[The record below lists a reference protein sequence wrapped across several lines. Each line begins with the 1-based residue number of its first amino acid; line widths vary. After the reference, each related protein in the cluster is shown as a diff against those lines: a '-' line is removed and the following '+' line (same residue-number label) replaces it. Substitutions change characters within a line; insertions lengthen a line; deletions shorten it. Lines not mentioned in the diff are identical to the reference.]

1 MVGVIALF
9 WGKIGPLAVEM
20 CGACVFKTFS
30 QYIFGQSRTGSDRVR
45 KARIGS
51 TASREHAER
60 NTTMS
65 EKDLKAM
72 YRTRTEGAFPDVF
85 SVLGRDYEKVEDLR
99 YGTNPHQPAAFYRP
113 AGGAGLV
120 LGSYKMLKTGKSG
133 LSQTN
138 LEDMHH
144 AIGILK
150 YMERPTCAVM
160 KHCNPSGVAIEH
172 EGMPQVEVYQR
183 ARDADAQAAFGSV
196 VAFNTE
202 VDGDTAEEIM
212 QTIVE
217 GVVAPGFSEAAL
229 ENFNNHER
237 FKRNK
242 DIRIVLTPSFEGLP
256 KYIGDTPNAWEMKV
270 FDDGSIVLAQPYLSR
285 LRSVADFVPAYNEHP
300 KKGRVDIARAAT
312 AQELDDLL
320 FAWRVNL
327 HVRSN
332 GVVIARN
339 GQTLAVG
346 TGEQDRVGA
355 VQQAVQKAA
364 AKYKGNESLTGAV
377 MASDGFFPFRDAV
390 DAATGTGIRAIAQ
403 PGGSVNDYD
412 AIVAANEV
420 QAAMVFT
427 LERCFSH
434 H

>member
-1 MVGVIALF
+1 
-9 WGKIGPLAVEM
+9 
-20 CGACVFKTFS
+20 
-30 QYIFGQSRTGSDRVR
+30 
-45 KARIGS
+45 
-51 TASREHAER
+51 
-60 NTTMS
+60 MS

-72 YRTRTEGAFPDVF
+72 YRTRTEGQFPETIEL
-85 SVLGRDYEKVEDLR
+85 LGRTLEKVENLR
-99 YGTNPHQPAAFYRP
+99 YGTNPHQPAAFYKP
-113 AGGAGLV
+113 AGAAQLALGAYV
-120 LGSYKMLKTGKSG
+120 MLKTGKSG

-144 AIGILK
+144 ALGILK
-150 YMERPTCAVM
+150 YMERPACTVM
-160 KHCNPSGVAIEH
+160 KHCNPSGAAIQQ
-172 EGMPQVEVYQR
+172 EGMTLAEVYQR

-196 VAFNTE
+196 VAFNVE
-202 VDGDTAEEIM
+202 VDADTATEIM

-217 GVVAPGFSEAAL
+217 GVAAPAFSETAL
-229 ENFNNHER
+229 AIFNDHAR

-242 DIRIVLTPSFEGLP
+242 DIRIVKTPAFSGLP
-256 KYIGDTPNAWEMKV
+256 KYTDDTPNAWEIKV
-270 FDDGSIVLAQPYLSR
+270 FDDGSVVLAQPYLSR
-285 LRSVADFVPAYNEHP
+285 LKSANDFVPAYNDHP
-300 KKGRVDIARAAT
+300 KKGRIDIARQPT
-312 AQELDDLL
+312 NQELDDLL

-355 VQQAVQKAA
+355 VQQAIHKAQM
-364 AKYKGNESLTGAV
+364 KYKGSESLDGAV

-390 DAATGTGIRAIAQ
+390 DAATAAGVTALAQ

-412 AIVAANEV
+412 AIAACNEKG
-420 QAAMVFT
+420 ATMVFT

>member
-1 MVGVIALF
+1 MA
-9 WGKIGPLAVEM
+9 
-20 CGACVFKTFS
+20 
-30 QYIFGQSRTGSDRVR
+30 
-45 KARIGS
+45 
-51 TASREHAER
+51 
-60 NTTMS
+60 

-72 YRTRTEGAFPDVF
+72 YRTRTEGQFPETVEL
-85 SVLGRDYEKVEDLR
+85 LGRTYSKVDDLR
-99 YGTNPHQPAAFYRP
+99 YGTNPHQPAAFYKP
-113 AGGAGLV
+113 ANGANLA
-120 LGSYKMLKTGKSG
+120 LGAYTMLKTGKNG

-150 YMERPTCAVM
+150 YMERPCCAVM
-160 KHCNPSGVAIEH
+160 KHCNPSGAAIQQ
-172 EGMPQVEVYQR
+172 EGMTLVEVYQR

-196 VAFNTE
+196 VAFNVE
-202 VDGDTAEEIM
+202 VDADTAAEIM

-217 GVVAPGFSEAAL
+217 GVVAPAFSEEALAA
-229 ENFNNHER
+229 FNDHAR

-242 DIRIVLTPSFEGLP
+242 AIRIVRTPPFNTLP
-256 KYIGDTPNAWEMKV
+256 KYTEDTPNAWEMKV
-270 FDDGSIVLAQPYLSR
+270 FDDGSVILAQPYLSR
-285 LRSVADFVPAYNEHP
+285 MKSVDDFVPAYNDHS
-300 KKGRVDIARAAT
+300 KKGRMDIARKPT

-332 GVVIARN
+332 GVVIVRN

-355 VQQAVQKAA
+355 VQQAITKAQS
-364 AKYKGNESLTGAV
+364 KYKGSESLEGAV

-390 DAATGTGIRAIAQ
+390 DAATDAGVTAVAQ
-403 PGGSVNDYD
+403 PGGSMNDYD
-412 AIVAANEV
+412 AIAACNEKN
-420 QAAMVFT
+420 ATMVFT

>member
-1 MVGVIALF
+1 
-9 WGKIGPLAVEM
+9 
-20 CGACVFKTFS
+20 
-30 QYIFGQSRTGSDRVR
+30 
-45 KARIGS
+45 
-51 TASREHAER
+51 
-60 NTTMS
+60 MS
-65 EKDLKAM
+65 EKNLKAM
-72 YRTRTEGAFPDVF
+72 YRTRTEGAFPENIE
-85 SVLGRDYEKVEDLR
+85 VLGRGYVKVENLR

-113 AGGAGLV
+113 AEGVNTV
-120 LGSYKMLKTGKSG
+120 LGAYTMLKTGKSG

-150 YMERPTCAVM
+150 YMDRPACAVM
-160 KHCNPSGVAIEH
+160 KHCNPSGAAIQQADTPLVA
-172 EGMPQVEVYQR
+172 VYQR

-202 VDGDTAEEIM
+202 VDADTAEEIM

-217 GVVAPGFSEAAL
+217 GVVAPAFSEAAL
-229 ENFNNHER
+229 EIFNSAER

-242 DIRIVLTPSFEGLP
+242 DIRIVRTPTFDGLP
-256 KYIGDTPNAWEMKV
+256 KYLEDAPNSWEIKV

-285 LRSVADFVPAYNEHP
+285 MKTVDDFELAYNDHP
-300 KKGRVDIARAAT
+300 KKGRIDIARKPSAR
-312 AQELDDLL
+312 ELDDLL

-332 GVVIARN
+332 GVVIVRN

-355 VQQAVQKAA
+355 VAQAVWKAGK
-364 AKYKGNESLTGAV
+364 KYTGEESLEGAV

-390 DAATGTGIRAIAQ
+390 DAATSVGISALAQ

-412 AIVAANEV
+412 AITACNEKN
-420 QAAMVFT
+420 AAMVFT